1 MSKMTKGERIKKY
14 REAIGMTQ
22 DELAKIINSTKQTI
36 YKYEQGIVTNIP
48 SDKIEEIA
56 RALGTT
62 PPIIMGWEEPVS
74 VAALTEDEQ
83 FIIDKYR
90 NMNSEGRK
98 LVYNQVVL
106 VSENDRYKKRA
117 NDDLDEKNA

>member
-1 MSKMTKGERIKKY
+1 MDKMTKGERIKKY

-48 SDKIEEIA
+48 SDKIEDIA

-62 PPIIMGWEEPVS
+62 PPILMGWEEPVG

-98 LVYNQVVL
+98 LVYDHVVL
-106 VSENDRYKKRA
+106 VSENDRYKKRS
-117 NDDLDEKNA
+117 NDGLDEKNA

>member
-1 MSKMTKGERIKKY
+1 MSKMSKGERIKKY
-14 REAIGMTQ
+14 REAVGMTQ
-22 DELAKIINSTKQTI
+22 GELAKIINSTKQTI

-62 PPIIMGWEEPVS
+62 PPILMGWEES
-74 VAALTEDEQ
+74 AGVAALNEDEQ
-83 FIIDKYR
+83 FIIEKYR

-98 LVYNQVVL
+98 LVYDHVVL

-117 NDDLDEKNA
+117 NDDLGKEKA